1 MLSLVLK
8 NAVLI
13 VLVILILHM
22 LLKSVVADRAAAA
35 AAATVG
41 KAGPPALVPAPAQP
55 AQLAAES
62 AGPATLETYLSGLS
76 KGTLRGDPAA
86 ASSSLAAA
94 APAIAEPADA
104 PSSLFQFVYG
114 GLGASSGLA
123 PLASGAAAM
132 ASDQVVGAPAAPMV
146 EPLLAAAAQQDPA
159 PHNAAAVTHP
169 SDPLFHGLSA
179 YDAKDALYQT
189 L

>member
-13 VLVILILHM
+13 VLVILILHV
-22 LLKSVVADRAAAA
+22 LLKSVLADRAAAA
-35 AAATVG
+35 TATTVGTPAAKALVVPAATS
-41 KAGPPALVPAPAQP
+41 PP
-55 AQLAAES
+55 ES
-62 AGPATLETYLSGLS
+62 GPATLETYLAGLS
-76 KGTLRGDPAA
+76 KGALRADPAPAA
-86 ASSSLAAA
+86 AA
-94 APAIAEPADA
+94 AEPADA

-123 PLASGAAAM
+123 PLASTAAA
-132 ASDQVVGAPAAPMV
+132 AAAAAVPTV
-146 EPLLAAAAQQDPA
+146 EPLAAAAAQDPA

-179 YDAKDALYQT
+179 YDASDALYQT